1 MLIKM
6 MPDKA
11 IMIEK
16 KVREVTK
23 MIYPGVVS
31 KSSGE
36 GAKNKQNVGS
46 GKYYGGIW
54 LVRGHG
60 QVILVAIMVKLT
72 LNDVSW
78 PQEMSLSNTLG
89 NLGSVDD
96 VSSNIRYRSKL
107 IEISSNKITRRTI
120 LKLMFDRHSLPLP
133 DTIIKSAETDECVA
147 PWLLG
152 KK

>member
-16 KVREVTK
+16 KVRELTK

-54 LVRGHG
+54 LVRSHG
-60 QVILVAIMVKLT
+60 QVTLVAIMVKLT

-78 PQEMSLSNTLG
+78 PQEMSLSVFHCTLG

-96 VSSNIRYRSKL
+96 VSSNIRYRPKL
-107 IEISSNKITRRTI
+107 IEIS
-120 LKLMFDRHSLPLP
+120 
-133 DTIIKSAETDECVA
+133 
-147 PWLLG
+147 
-152 KK
+152 

>member
-23 MIYPGVVS
+23 LIHGSGVVS

-36 GAKNKQNVGS
+36 GAKNKQNLGS

-54 LVRGHG
+54 LVRSHG
-60 QVILVAIMVKLT
+60 QVTLVAIMVKLA

-78 PQEMSLSNTLG
+78 PQEMSLSVFHCTLG

-96 VSSNIRYRSKL
+96 VSSNIRYRSKV
-107 IEISSNKITRRTI
+107 IEIS
-120 LKLMFDRHSLPLP
+120 
-133 DTIIKSAETDECVA
+133 
-147 PWLLG
+147 
-152 KK
+152 

>member
-1 MLIKM
+1 M
-6 MPDKA
+6 
-11 IMIEK
+11 
-16 KVREVTK
+16 T
-23 MIYPGVVS
+23 
-31 KSSGE
+31 
-36 GAKNKQNVGS
+36 
-46 GKYYGGIW
+46 
-54 LVRGHG
+54 
-60 QVILVAIMVKLT
+60 LVAIMVKLT

-78 PQEMSLSNTLG
+78 PQEMSLSVFHCTLG
-89 NLGSVDD
+89 NLESVDD

-107 IEISSNKITRRTI
+107 IEISRRTI

>member
-54 LVRGHG
+54 LVRSHG
-60 QVILVAIMVKLT
+60 QVTLVAIMVKLT

-78 PQEMSLSNTLG
+78 PQKMSLSNTLG

-96 VSSNIRYRSKL
+96 V
-107 IEISSNKITRRTI
+107 
-120 LKLMFDRHSLPLP
+120 
-133 DTIIKSAETDECVA
+133 
-147 PWLLG
+147 
-152 KK
+152 